1 MKIELKKIHYSE
13 QLSEETHAFTANLYI
28 NGTHAGYAKN
38 NGRGG
43 ATYYQAKDEKGK
55 VLIKEAEKYC
65 AELPAKNTED
75 KSLDDLSWD
84 MDLAQIIDDL
94 LYLYLEKKEIDR
106 FNSKLNK
113 RMLDGL
119 VFGIQDQSF
128 RGFVYPLPM
137 IQLLAQP
144 KGPEIVLK
152 DLTEKVLPSLTD
164 GNKLLNTNIPESI
177 IKAAGLDE
185 QQYVKPLV
193 RNIRYGMIPYIEEKD
208 NNRNRS
214 R

>member
-1 MKIELKKIHYSE
+1 MKIELKKIHHSE
-13 QLSEETHAFTANLYI
+13 QLSEETHAFTADLYI

-65 AELPAKNTED
+65 AELPPRNDED
-75 KSLDDLSWD
+75 QLLDDLSWD
-84 MDLAQIIDDL
+84 MDLGQYIDDL
-94 LYLYLEKKEIDR
+94 LHLYLEKKEIDR

-119 VFGIQDQSF
+119 VFGIPDQSF
-128 RGFVYPLPM
+128 RGFVYPIPM
-137 IQLLAQP
+137 IQLLARP

-152 DLTEKVLPSLTD
+152 DLTEKVLPLLTD

-177 IKAAGLDE
+177 IKTAGLNE

-193 RNIRYGMIPYIEEKD
+193 RNIRYGMIPYIEED